1 VRRFSRIFIRA
12 FPAIVTK
19 QARMRGGSAEKSE
32 LKGQRSQDDRE
43 QGASSRR
50 VNTYDQCKERDDD
63 GRRKKNRKFEPHAQH
78 YAYRASQ
85 ERSDHRHRGASPSTF
100 SRLAQRPVLPHANEV
115 ALISF
120 LLHRA
125 IALTMKKGST

>member
-1 VRRFSRIFIRA
+1 VRRFPRIFIRA

-100 SRLAQRPVLPHANEV
+100 VPSSSATRSPHLNKV
-115 ALISF
+115 ALFSF
-120 LLHRA
+120 PCTELLH
-125 IALTMKKGST
+125 